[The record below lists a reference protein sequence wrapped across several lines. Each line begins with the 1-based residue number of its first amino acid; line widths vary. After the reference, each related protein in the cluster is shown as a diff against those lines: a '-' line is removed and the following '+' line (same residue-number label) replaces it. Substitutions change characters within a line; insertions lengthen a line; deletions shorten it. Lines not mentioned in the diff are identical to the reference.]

1 MFQVLR
7 QADQRD
13 GTSILES
20 ATPRGGQ
27 TATTR
32 LACVRCREKKVR
44 CTGDRDSCQRCK
56 DKQVPC
62 SYVAATRT
70 EVSPRSSA
78 DPPAATASPAEST
91 NPNPPPGEQQQ
102 QPTSNIPAVTLPNTT
117 SQTLPEAVSANFAFA
132 CDDALDTYDFDQD
145 MSQFVSMDDDAFE
158 ALAMTS
164 SHTASSFDV
173 FEGHLHDPLLD
184 ILGSSDSSHLSM
196 SPDPRSSES
205 SSLRRT
211 GDGRGE
217 QQQQRSCHSSHDM
230 LRTFEAVEVSLM
242 WTQRGP
248 CAAASPPL
256 GLEEM
261 LTCQKEVLD
270 SCRARLG
277 CTTCRFESYDA
288 VILINICEKLLG
300 SMVKVQ
306 AAIKGQRGRGQ
317 QTPMLSSPHRA
328 SSLLGSSTGSYSL
341 VEQILF
347 NSTGRKPQQQ
357 HHEAQSRNSLGRQH
371 SKSFGTGIS
380 EWKFDE
386 EDKLHA
392 LLSLLGIR
400 MGKLKHVVQALEEVV
415 LSNRWLVHT
424 SMVQHLGAQVSKHQ
438 VGILSM

>member
-56 DKQVPC
+56 DKKVPC
-62 SYVAATRT
+62 SYVAATRP
-70 EVSPRSSA
+70 EMSPRSSA
-78 DPPAATASPAEST
+78 DAPATTASPAEST
-91 NPNPPPGEQQQ
+91 NLNPPPGEPQ
-102 QPTSNIPAVTLPNTT
+102 QPTSNLPAVTLPNTT
-117 SQTLPEAVSANFAFA
+117 SQTTLSEAASGTFSFA
-132 CDDALDTYDFDQD
+132 CDDAIETYDFDQE

-158 ALAMTS
+158 ALAMTTS
-164 SHTASSFDV
+164 NTGSSFEF
-173 FEGHLHDPLLD
+173 FESHLHDPLLD
-184 ILGSSDSSHLSM
+184 ILGSDGRPDSSHLSSM
-196 SPDPRSSES
+196 SPDQRSSES
-205 SSLRRT
+205 R
-211 GDGRGE
+211 GGRDE
-217 QQQQRSCHSSHDM
+217 QHMSCHSSHDM

-242 WTQRGP
+242 WTQRGS
-248 CAAASPPL
+248 CAAVSPPL

-277 CTTCRFESYDA
+277 CTTCRLESYDA
-288 VILINICEKLLG
+288 MILINICQKLLG

-306 AAIKGQRGRGQ
+306 AAIKGQRGREPTS
-317 QTPMLSSPHRA
+317 TPSSLRA
-328 SSLLGSSTGSYSL
+328 SSLLDSSSAGPYSL
-341 VEQILF
+341 VEQIMF
-347 NSTGRKPQQQ
+347 SNNPGRKPQH
-357 HHEAQSRNSLGRQH
+357 HHEAQSRNGLGRQH
-371 SKSFGTGIS
+371 SKSFGTGLS
-380 EWKFDE
+380 EWRFDE

-400 MGKLKHVVQALEEVV
+400 MGKLKHVVQALEEIAR
-415 LSNRWLVHT
+415 SNRWLVHT
-424 SMVQHLGAQVSKHQ
+424 SMAQHLGAQVSKHQ
-438 VGILSM
+438 VGIFSM